1 MIALAPATAAAD
13 TKSCIASQADMTF
26 GPDSLGDTTQNWIGR
41 SVYAAD
47 PYLTGQVDDFRLY
60 SGALTSAQVAALAS
74 M

>member
-1 MIALAPATAAAD
+1 MN
-13 TKSCIASQADMTF
+13 F

-47 PYLTGQVDDFRLY
+47 PYLTGQIDDFRLY
-60 SGALTSAQVAALAS
+60 SGALTSEEVAVLAA